1 MGFTQEE
8 KKIIYD
14 TLTMFNS
21 WEIHTVYR
29 ASDLNVSLHIKGK
42 VTSLLKEKWCID
54 KYRVLYDDRSVY
66 IKLKNYDMKFLKRFY
81 TEK

>member
-29 ASDLNVSLHIKGK
+29 ASELDVSLKIKGK

-54 KYRVLYDDRSVY
+54 KYRPLYDDRSMY